1 MLTQGDCPAVS
12 RCVRNQ
18 ALFSSESNII
28 NMLGRHEYE
37 LHGIQ
42 NMGNT
47 DKDHRIIYPDLK
59 RHKSWQ
65 STTIEYKD
73 HVNKRVK
80 ELGL

>member
-1 MLTQGDCPAVS
+1 
-12 RCVRNQ
+12 
-18 ALFSSESNII
+18 
-28 NMLGRHEYE
+28 MLGRHEYE

-47 DKDHRIIYPDLK
+47 DKDHRIIYQDLK
-59 RHKSWQ
+59 HHKSWQ